1 MRVGVIGYGA
11 WGRWHAK
18 ALADL
23 PGVTLGGILCHGD
36 ASAAAAQSDFPAVP
50 VLRDRA
56 ALLALPLDAV
66 DIVTPNHT
74 HADHAVAVLA
84 AGMHVLA
91 EKPLANTVADCD
103 RILAAAAAAKRC
115 VSVNHELRVSTQWG
129 MIKDEVTKG
138 AIGTPMAATYALFR
152 RPFRG
157 GAGGWRHD
165 PARVGSWVLEEPVH
179 FFDLLLWYFAAH
191 GDPATLRADATTT
204 PGGLQANLSATVRYT
219 SGAFFT
225 VTQLLTGFEHHCAL
239 DIGGTDGALR
249 SWWSGGDA
257 RITDAA
263 AGLSILRQGADAP
276 ERHEF
281 PESGEIFE
289 LREHLRRSIAGF
301 ARGESSMPA
310 SEARRAVIL
319 CLAAEEACRTG
330 ATVELAF

>member
-18 ALADL
+18 ALAGL
-23 PGVTLGGILCHGD
+23 PGVTLGGIFAHGD
-36 ASAAAAQSDFPAVP
+36 DSAAAALADFPGIP
-50 VLRDRA
+50 VVRDRA

-66 DIVTPNHT
+66 DIVSPNHT
-74 HADHAVAVLA
+74 HAEHAIAVLA

-103 RILAAAAAAKRC
+103 RIVAAAKAAGRC

-129 MIKDEVTKG
+129 MIRDEIARG

-191 GDPATLRADATTT
+191 GDPATLRADATAT
-204 PGGLQANLSATVRYT
+204 PDGLQANLSATIRYA

-225 VTQLLTGFEHHCAL
+225 VTQILTGFEHHCAL
-239 DIGGTDGALR
+239 DIGGTEGALR

-263 AGLSILRQGADAP
+263 AGLSILRTGASAP
-276 ERHEF
+276 ERHDF

-289 LREHLRRSIAGF
+289 LREHLRRSIDAF
-301 ARGESSMPA
+301 ARGESPMPA
-310 SEARRAVIL
+310 EEARRAVIL

-330 ATVELAF
+330 ATVDLAF